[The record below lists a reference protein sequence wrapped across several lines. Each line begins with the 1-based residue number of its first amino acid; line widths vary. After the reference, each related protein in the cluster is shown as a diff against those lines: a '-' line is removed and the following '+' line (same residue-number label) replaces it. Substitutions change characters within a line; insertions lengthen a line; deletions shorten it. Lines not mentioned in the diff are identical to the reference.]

1 MKLFYN
7 LLFKRGGKNV
17 SVYIYLRISSSLS
30 PVVPSRFS
38 FKISK
43 LSKTNGTIVNTHKD
57 CTIVKREDNSSLDE
71 PPSKTWKQKRY
82 RVSTNPSPSIRTD
95 RTLHAALTPKLARFH
110 MKQPALWPDLIRHGR
125 RSSVHRCY
133 NFRRSVR

>member
-17 SVYIYLRISSSLS
+17 PVYIYLRISSSLS

-57 CTIVKREDNSSLDE
+57 CTIMKREDNSSLDE
-71 PPSKTWKQKRY
+71 PPSKTWKRKTLSREHEPLPLHQDGSNVARGI
-82 RVSTNPSPSIRTD
+82 NPEISEVPHEIASPVARSNQTRTE
-95 RTLHAALTPKLARFH
+95 KLGAP
-110 MKQPALWPDLIRHGR
+110 ML
-125 RSSVHRCY
+125 
-133 NFRRSVR
+133 